1 MNKDIIKLMTDD
13 DILEG
18 MSIHL
23 KYEGFKEK
31 TIDELLGG
39 ARKILEACTRKQLCD
54 AVFDEN
60 PEKAIRPLLDKLF
73 PYMSFN
79 KIGWY
84 GVVLRIMGSCLRKTA
99 SSELSEEDKLRLKE
113 IEREEN
119 ERRNDGS
126 KNVSYNAET
135 DNDVS
140 FASNFSDTENKSS
153 IAAKKAARK
162 LQLPFPKVSDAE
174 ELLALLKKDQG
185 ILRRNGTIK
194 AVMEKAGPENKDL
207 EKVMMKV
214 NVLISVCGPNGL
226 DAESIAG
233 QIISCNIDDYIVNG
247 SAEAVDILSGNLSD
261 KRQHDFYMFAVRYC
275 AVHDPERYPF
285 YNPATVRAMKYC
297 RDNHGFYNFSNDDL
311 LNYSKYKKLLAIF
324 RKKYRL
330 DEFSLSEISW
340 ILTASGKLL
349 AGK

>member
-1 MNKDIIKLMTDD
+1 MNKDIIKLMTDE

-31 TIDELLGG
+31 TVDELLGG

-79 KIGWY
+79 RIGWY

-99 SSELSEEDKLRLKE
+99 SNELSEEDKLRLKE
-113 IEREEN
+113 IETEEN
-119 ERRNDGS
+119 EPRDEGS
-126 KNVSYNAET
+126 ENVSDAAEAE
-135 DNDVS
+135 NDVPS
-140 FASNFSDTENKSS
+140 AKGSSDTENKRS

-162 LQLPFPKVSDAE
+162 LQLPFPKMSDAAGF
-174 ELLALLKKDQG
+174 LALLKKDEG
-185 ILRRNGTIK
+185 IIRRNATIK
-194 AVMEKAGPENKDL
+194 EVMEKAGQENYDL

-233 QIISCNIDDYIVNG
+233 QIISCKIDDYIENG
-247 SAEAVDILSGNLSD
+247 SAEAVDILAGNLSD
-261 KRQHDFYMFAVRYC
+261 RRQHDFYMFAVRYC
-275 AVHDPERYPF
+275 AAHDPERYPY
-285 YNPATVRAMKYC
+285 YNTATVRAMKYC
-297 RDNHGFYNFSNDDL
+297 RDNYGFYNFSNDEL
-311 LNYSKYKKLLAIF
+311 LSYSKYKKLLAIF
-324 RKKYRL
+324 RKKYQL